1 MVKKVKSE
9 LMRCF
14 ACLSLVA
21 AMFLTA
27 LPVQAAGVE
36 DWGSSSGPDE
46 SIRVT
51 DTNLTPVKT
60 ITKSGTL
67 KISYI
72 TIPCK
77 SGFSV
82 CHCSDPE
89 PWEYPPVKVTVQIRE
104 AYTGRVLA
112 SSTTN
117 QLDYNAS
124 VSCYVTSGMKVQIFF
139 DVSTADGYSKPG
151 PLRKAHFNYCYGI
164 N

>member
-1 MVKKVKSE
+1 M
-9 LMRCF
+9 
-14 ACLSLVA
+14 
-21 AMFLTA
+21 
-27 LPVQAAGVE
+27 
-36 DWGSSSGPDE
+36 GSSSGPDE

-67 KISYI
+67 KISYL

-77 SGFSV
+77 SGFSSV

-89 PWEYPPVKVTVQIRE
+89 PWEYSPVKATVQIRE
-104 AYTGRVLA
+104 AYTGKVLA
-112 SSTTN
+112 SSTTT

-139 DVSTADGYSKPG
+139 DVSTADGYAKPG
-151 PLRKAHFNYCYGI
+151 TLRKAHFNYYYGI